1 MEIYVSTDVEADGP
15 IPGPNSMLSFA
26 SAAYTADK
34 KLLCT
39 FSANLET
46 LPGASPDPKTA
57 KWWAT
62 QPRAWAACRS
72 DQRRPEDALRE
83 YAAWLKALPGKP
95 VFVGYPATYDFLFV
109 HWYLMRFVGDSPFGF
124 SALDIKTYAMALLK
138 KEFRKTTKQHM
149 PARWFDPRPHTH
161 IALDDAIEQG
171 TLFCNMLAENLGRA
185 AHDAAAHDPA
195 PPLLERLEQIVRAD
209 TRLMQLLNVARTA
222 NLPQWRLGGGCI
234 YQTVWNA
241 LTNRPAG
248 FGINDYDLIYF
259 DDADLSEEAEAAVE
273 SRIRAAL
280 PAFPAPV
287 EVCNQARVHLWFESH
302 FGLPYSPVASA
313 DEAITRYASTTHAV
327 GVRLTHDDR
336 LDVFAPFGLDDIF
349 GMIVRPNRA
358 LPNKAT
364 HDKKAA
370 RARAIW
376 PELRVIP
383 WD

>member
-15 IPGPNSMLSFA
+15 IPGLNSMLSFG

-34 KLLCT
+34 KLLGT

-62 QPRAWAACRS
+62 QPKAWAACRR

-95 VFVGYPATYDFLFV
+95 VFVGYPAAYDFPFIQ
-109 HWYLMRFVGDSPFGF
+109 WYLVRFVGDSPFGF
-124 SALDIKTYAMALLK
+124 SALDIKSYAMALLK
-138 KEFRKTTKQHM
+138 KEFRETTKQRM
-149 PARWFDPRPHTH
+149 PAHWFDPHPHTH

-171 TLFCNMLAENLGRA
+171 TLFCNMLAEKLGSASQHTA
-185 AHDAAAHDPA
+185 AG
-195 PPLLERLEQIVRAD
+195 LLERLEQIVRAD
-209 TRLMQLLNVARTA
+209 TRLMQVLTVARA
-222 NLPQWRLGGGCI
+222 ADLPGWRLGGGCI
-234 YQTVWNA
+234 YQTVWNV
-241 LTNRPAG
+241 LTHRPAG
-248 FGINDYDLIYF
+248 TGINDYDLIYF
-259 DDADLSEEAEAAVE
+259 DDADLAEEAEAAVE

-280 PAFPAPV
+280 ADLPAPV
-287 EVCNQARVHLWFESH
+287 EVCNQARVHVWFESY
-302 FGLPYSPVASA
+302 FGIAYSPAASA
-313 DEAITRYASTTHAV
+313 DEAITRYASTTHAI

-349 GMIVRPNRA
+349 NMIVRPNRV

-364 HDKKAA
+364 HEKKAA

>member
-1 MEIYVSTDVEADGP
+1 
-15 IPGPNSMLSFA
+15 MLSLA

-34 KLLCT
+34 KLLST
-39 FSANLET
+39 FSVNLET

-62 QPRAWAACRS
+62 QPEAWAACRR

-95 VFVGYPATYDFLFV
+95 VFVGYPAAYDFPFV
-109 HWYLMRFVGDSPFGF
+109 QWYLMRFVGENPFGF
-124 SALDIKTYAMALLK
+124 AALDIKSYAMALLK
-138 KEFRKTTKQHM
+138 KEFRETTKERM
-149 PARWFDPRPHTH
+149 PQRWFESHRHTH

-171 TLFCNMLAENLGRA
+171 TLFCNMLAENLVRA
-185 AHDAAAHDPA
+185 SHDI
-195 PPLLERLEQIVRAD
+195 PPSLLARLEQIVRAD
-209 TRLMQLLNVARTA
+209 AHLMQLLKVARA
-222 NLPQWRLGGGCI
+222 ADLPQWRLGGGCI
-234 YQTVWNA
+234 YQTVWNV

-248 FGINDYDLIYF
+248 TGINDYDLIYF
-259 DDADLSEEAEAAVE
+259 DDTELSAEAEAAVE
-273 SRIRAAL
+273 SRIRGAL
-280 PAFPAPV
+280 PSFPAPI
-287 EVCNQARVHLWFESH
+287 EVCNQARVHLWFESY
-302 FGLPYSPVASA
+302 FGIAYAPVASA
-313 DEAITRYASTTHAV
+313 DEAITRYASTTHAI

-336 LDVFAPFGLDDIF
+336 LEVFSPFGLDDIF
-349 GMIVRPNRA
+349 SMIVRPNRV

-364 HDKKAA
+364 HEKKAA